1 MKIGS
6 NATVMLAL
14 AGAAV
19 LGACSETR
27 PLTSIRESAHYYD
40 KVGQYDKALPEYRAF
55 LANKPEDTELR
66 YEYASALLKNGQ
78 YAEARDQ
85 FLLLTDITPTDER
98 FADGYARSL
107 FETGNNAEVT
117 AYLNRMTVQRG
128 SVGDWLRMGDYCQ
141 KTGDVDGAKAAYRK
155 AAKIDGGRSVKPWVA
170 MADMFAGLNDKAN
183 ERAMVERALYI
194 EPMSP
199 TLSERYKKL
208 GGMPGPT
215 AGVRPEEWVAP
226 KTK

>member
-1 MKIGS
+1 MKMGS
-6 NATVMLAL
+6 KVPVMFAL
-14 AGAAV
+14 ASVAL

-27 PLTSIRESAHYYD
+27 PLTSIRESARYYD
-40 KVGQYDKALPEYRAF
+40 NVGEYDKALPEYRAF

-155 AAKIDGGRSVKPWVA
+155 AAKVDGGRSTKPWIA

-183 ERAMVERALYI
+183 ERAMIERALYI

-199 TLSERYKKL
+199 ALSERYKKL